1 MKILITGQAEEEVF
15 PFNNSGPWEL
25 FKQEIIKHGHEV
37 SEKGFIEK
45 ADAVIANS
53 IDKRLLEYMKK
64 TNIPINRRALIVWE
78 PFVVSQKSY
87 KTENLKQFGHVFAP
101 SVCWSSRLNAIPFKW
116 PQDVVSHDKTHQN
129 WSKRQSKIVVIQG
142 NKFSAVQ
149 GEMYSTR
156 RRAFKALGT
165 NKLTLYG
172 TNWNKGF
179 IYDAQKWLQSALRT
193 PIKNLSLRSA
203 EGIGFKYKN
212 YQGSITKKSDV
223 LQEFR
228 FALVVENS
236 LDYVSEKLFDA
247 VRAGCIVIYV
257 GPDLSLFD
265 LPENVAIE
273 ISPSISQIKQIF
285 LNLLNLS
292 ENDQL
297 SIARKQLDALISV
310 SKSWQNTSILPNLAS
325 DILTCFSNNS
335 D

>member
-1 MKILITGQAEEEVF
+1 MKILITGQAGEEVF

-37 SEKGFIEK
+37 SDKGFIER

-64 TNIPINRRALIVWE
+64 TSIPINRRALIVWE
-78 PFVVSQKSY
+78 PFVVSPKNY

-101 SVCWSSRLNAIPFKW
+101 SFGWSSKLNAVPFKW
-116 PQDVVSHDKTHQN
+116 PQDVVSHSDIHQN
-129 WSKRQSKIVVIQG
+129 WSKRQSKIVAIQG
-142 NKFSAVQ
+142 NKFSAAQ

-156 RRAFKALGT
+156 RRAFKALGK
-165 NKLTLYG
+165 NQLTLYG

-179 IYDAQKWLQSALRT
+179 IYDAQKWLHSALRT
-193 PIKNLSLRSA
+193 PIKNLSLRSV

-212 YQGSITKKSDV
+212 YQGSITKKSEV
-223 LQEFR
+223 LREFR

-247 VRAGCIVIYV
+247 IRSGCIVIYV
-257 GPDLSLFD
+257 GPDLNLFD
-265 LPENVAIE
+265 LPENVAIVV
-273 ISPSISQIKQIF
+273 SPNISQIKRIF
-285 LNLLNLS
+285 LNLRNLS

-297 SIARKQLDALISV
+297 FIAGEQLDALISV
-310 SKSWQNTSILPNLAS
+310 SKDWQNISILPNLALE
-325 DILTCFSNNS
+325 ILDCFLKNT